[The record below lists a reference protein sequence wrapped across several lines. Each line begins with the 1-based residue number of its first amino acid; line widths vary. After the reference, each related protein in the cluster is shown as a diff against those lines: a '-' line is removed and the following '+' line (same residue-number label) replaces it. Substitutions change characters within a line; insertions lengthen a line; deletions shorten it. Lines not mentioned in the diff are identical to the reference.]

1 MRKADLSPKV
11 GSYVDN
17 LTDQLALLV
26 KKYNKTHPKQLEPL
40 VLSEEMTLEDV
51 KHFGKLSKHLLF
63 AFEQNN
69 IPPSE
74 LKAFEEEQRKT
85 FSENHLIEAREV
97 LGQENVFGPSAVE
110 NTFGTKLETKDIP
123 PIPFS
128 KAELERA
135 KEQNQFLVL
144 RIDKAPDGQPLTMKK
159 MNEIM
164 TPKFKKNN
172 KGKVFFD
179 TDRYKN
185 EPFYTEETSTIRW
198 SLVSKEVLPDS
209 TDKNYVKQTEVIVAH
224 LRNNIYKDQE
234 VPEPYKSAIT
244 EFESKKADLTAR
256 ISTDWAK
263 VAEELE
269 SLQITIL
276 TRQTPAEAIYD
287 TLIRFNTINTR
298 HLPNHYAWTRS
309 RHSDGRLVRVGDA
322 VAVGVSVSRWNPGIG
337 NGSLGVLFVR
347 QFQINLVT

>member
-17 LTDQLALLV
+17 LTDQLAVLV
-26 KKYNKTHPKQLEPL
+26 KKYNKTHPEQLQSL

-51 KHFGKLSKHLLF
+51 KHFGKLCKHLLF
-63 AFEQNN
+63 AFEKDN

-74 LKAFEEEQRKT
+74 LKAFEEEERIT
-85 FSENHLIEAREV
+85 FSEKQLKEAVEI

-123 PIPFS
+123 PILFS

-159 MNEIM
+159 MGEIM
-164 TPKFKKNN
+164 TPKFKKNK

-179 TDRYKN
+179 TDWYKN
-185 EPFYTEETSTIRW
+185 EPFYTEETPVMRW

-209 TDKNYVKQTEVIVAH
+209 TNKNYVEQTEIIVDY
-224 LRNNIYKDQE
+224 LRNTVFSSADRTNQE
-234 VPEPYKSAIT
+234 IPEPYKSAIA
-244 EFESKKADLTAR
+244 EFESKKADLTRR
-256 ISTDWAK
+256 ISSDWEK
-263 VAEELE
+263 VAEEFE
-269 SLQITIL
+269 ALQISVL

-287 TLIRFNTINTR
+287 TLIRFNTTNAR
-298 HLPNHYAWTRS
+298 HLLSHYAWTRRRS
-309 RHSDGRLVRVGDA
+309 SGGFL
-322 VAVGVSVSRWNPGIG
+322 VGVGRADADGADVGRWHPEDGDSG
-337 NGSLGVLFVR
+337 WGVVFVR
-347 QFQINLVT
+347 